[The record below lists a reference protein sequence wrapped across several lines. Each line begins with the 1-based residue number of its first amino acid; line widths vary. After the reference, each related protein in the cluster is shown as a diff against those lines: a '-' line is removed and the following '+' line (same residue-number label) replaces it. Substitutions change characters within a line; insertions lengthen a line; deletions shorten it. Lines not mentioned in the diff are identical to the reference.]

1 MGDKIKLICVV
12 GATASGKTALGVAL
26 AKALDGE
33 VISADSMQVYRG
45 MPIATAAA
53 TAEEQQGVPH
63 WLLEFLE
70 PEESF
75 SVADFVSLA
84 KEKINDI
91 VSRGKVP
98 VLVGGTGLFIDS
110 LVQNLQFSDVGADE
124 ELRASLAGKTNE
136 ELYEELCAADG
147 EAAAQIH
154 PNNRKRVIRALELC
168 RGGTSKTQQNADSRN
183 GESPYEALWIQIDYS
198 DRQKL
203 YDRIDRRVDNMLE
216 AGLAD
221 EAKVM
226 LGRTGATSRQ
236 AIGHKEL
243 APYLRGEIPLQEA
256 ADNLKRETR
265 RYAKR
270 QLTWFRRNE
279 KIHRLCA
286 DELGTEAVTAQ
297 AIALAKAFLNN
308 PERKTDEES
317 QN

>member
-1 MGDKIKLICVV
+1 MHD
-12 GATASGKTALGVAL
+12 ATLDRTTNGHGRVDEHTFQEIADLRL
-26 AKALDGE
+26 KAMH
-33 VISADSMQVYRG
+33 SACLTRNH
-45 MPIATAAA
+45 
-53 TAEEQQGVPH
+53 VP
-63 WLLEFLE
+63 
-70 PEESF
+70 
-75 SVADFVSLA
+75 
-84 KEKINDI
+84 
-91 VSRGKVP
+91 
-98 VLVGGTGLFIDS
+98 T
-110 LVQNLQFSDVGADE
+110 LQE
-124 ELRASLAGKTNE
+124 
-136 ELYEELCAADG
+136 
-147 EAAAQIH
+147 
-154 PNNRKRVIRALELC
+154 ALELC

-203 YDRIDRRVDNMLE
+203 YDRIDRRVDKMLE

-243 APYLRGEIPLQEA
+243 APYLRGNISLQEA
-256 ADNLKRETR
+256 SDNLKRETR

-297 AIALAKAFLNN
+297 AIALAKAFLNK